1 MEMNGVSFR
10 SPTTTEGEHNVCS
23 NFTEFSKKRNFT
35 QVFDRDPFVMECV
48 LLPKK
53 YDKGRS
59 KGKFKK
65 EKKGNNMYK
74 DQYCDETVPNLEY
87 LFEHEI
93 G

>member
-23 NFTEFSKKRNFT
+23 NFTERPKKCNFT
-35 QVFDRDPFVMECV
+35 QVFDQDQFVMEHV

-65 EKKGNNMYK
+65 
-74 DQYCDETVPNLEY
+74 DR
-87 LFEHEI
+87 
-93 G
+93 